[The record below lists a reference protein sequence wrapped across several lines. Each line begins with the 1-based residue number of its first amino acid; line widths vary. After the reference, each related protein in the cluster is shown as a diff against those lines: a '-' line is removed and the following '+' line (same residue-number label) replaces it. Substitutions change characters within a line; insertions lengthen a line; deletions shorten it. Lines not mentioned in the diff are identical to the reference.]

1 VHQTVPQRRPASAES
16 HEPWCDRRQH
26 ALAGAEA
33 VGPSGCVGRY
43 VEHGSAGGW
52 IADEAPQSDPRLV
65 VDWQPAD
72 GWAAM
77 TPEEA
82 AELSGLLARLMA
94 EYRRGSRQAGA
105 PLSVASSRR
114 PAVRSRR
121 KTA

>member
-1 VHQTVPQRRPASAES
+1 MHQTVPRSGTASPDH

-52 IADEAPQSDPRLV
+52 IADEAAGSDPRV
-65 VDWQPAD
+65 VLDWQPAN
-72 GWAAM
+72 GWTAM

-82 AELSGLLARLMA
+82 ADLSGLLARLMA
-94 EYRRGSRQAGA
+94 EYRRGARQNGA
-105 PLSVASSRR
+105 PLSMAPSRR
-114 PAVRSRR
+114 PSARARRRS
-121 KTA
+121 A